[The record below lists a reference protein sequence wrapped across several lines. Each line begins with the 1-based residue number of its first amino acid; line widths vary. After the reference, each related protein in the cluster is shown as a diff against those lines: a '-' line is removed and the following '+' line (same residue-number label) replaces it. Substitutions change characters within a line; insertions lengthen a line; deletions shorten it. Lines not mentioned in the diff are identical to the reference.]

1 MIPKIIK
8 YGGTN
13 SIAFAFDFILLLTLD
28 YLFDL
33 NRSILAGFCYLSGTI
48 VSYLLAK
55 NFVFNAGWLDNKPA
69 IEFSAY
75 FLGGV
80 LGSLIT
86 SLIFAISFAYGVEN
100 IVIQKFIAT
109 FFSFFTIYAYRKY
122 LVFKND

>member
-1 MIPKIIK
+1 MIPKIVK

-55 NFVFNAGWLDNKPA
+55 NFVFNAGWLENKPA

-75 FLGGV
+75 FRPG
-80 LGSLIT
+80 
-86 SLIFAISFAYGVEN
+86 
-100 IVIQKFIAT
+100 T
-109 FFSFFTIYAYRKY
+109 FFSHFCGDINSKWLSKFDFLCSNRFRI
-122 LVFKND
+122 